1 MFAFSNG
8 FDALFLEKKCV
19 DDFEIRVK
27 NTLERKIVNPLRKL
41 VICLSQCTYIV
52 IKYGSI

>member
-27 NTLERKIVNPLRKL
+27 YTLEQKIVNPLRKL